1 MANSMLCHSYFQA
14 GDQAKAD
21 ESFRAVLRDAPLNLK
36 TNTIRFGI
44 DQRVRP
50 LGISCRI
57 LWLLGRPEQ
66 AVASAHRLLEF
77 ARELHDPIPIVMASY
92 QAVILASWIGNWS
105 WASEVAALMK
115 KIATE
120 HTIQPFPDLADS
132 FAADVLFRTSNAQ
145 SSLHALETSFER
157 VRLSGYDP
165 TYHAIGLIEALTIV
179 GRYADAKYRID
190 ERVTYM
196 QQNGQL
202 VLFPEYLRLEAGILV
217 AKGEAGAEQIY
228 LRAIDLARAQSA
240 LAWELR
246 ATLGLAQ
253 LYRNQDP
260 ERARQTRMPVYSRF
274 TEGLDTADLLSAKS
288 FLSGLG

>member
-1 MANSMLCHSYFQA
+1 MC
-14 GDQAKAD
+14 
-21 ESFRAVLRDAPLNLK
+21 
-36 TNTIRFGI
+36 
-44 DQRVRP
+44 
-50 LGISCRI
+50 
-57 LWLLGRPEQ
+57 
-66 AVASAHRLLEF
+66 
-77 ARELHDPIPIVMASY
+77 
-92 QAVILASWIGNWS
+92 
-105 WASEVAALMK
+105 
-115 KIATE
+115 
-120 HTIQPFPDLADS
+120 
-132 FAADVLFRTSNAQ
+132 
-145 SSLHALETSFER
+145 
-157 VRLSGYDP
+157 LSGYDP
-165 TYHAIGLIEALTIV
+165 TYHAVGLIEALTIV